1 MELFGLYPAIDHA
14 GTNMGYRRC
23 FLRRHRLNLLTTA
36 CAPRGIGPGCPLYA
50 QNPLGL
56 DGDFCSSLLQGYRA
70 MCIDPKISLPTIPLP
85 RRVDF
90 LPLLRLKLGSPVC
103 AISDRFG
110 SAARTLISVAG
121 WKSFETS

>member
-1 MELFGLYPAIDHA
+1 MRKTLWVSMVISV
-14 GTNMGYRRC
+14 RR
-23 FLRRHRLNLLTTA
+23 FFKVHRA
-36 CAPRGIGPGCPLYA
+36 R
-50 QNPLGL
+50 
-56 DGDFCSSLLQGYRA
+56 
-70 MCIDPKISLPTIPLP
+70 CIDPKISLPTITLP

-110 SAARTLISVAG
+110 SGARTLISVAG